1 MSYGP
6 RWVCLLRSCM
16 IARRPVKCMVVDDD
30 HDGALFLGE
39 FLKTLGADV
48 RVVHGAQQAIDL
60 APHFQPLLVVLDL
73 NMPVMDGFQTCRQL
87 RLQAWPGA
95 AAAVIVAHTGQPVLK
110 AILMAAGFDH
120 LITKGDPPDAIERI
134 LAGVRNDAGN

>member
-87 RLQAWPGA
+87 RLQA
-95 AAAVIVAHTGQPVLK
+95 
-110 AILMAAGFDH
+110 
-120 LITKGDPPDAIERI
+120 
-134 LAGVRNDAGN
+134 